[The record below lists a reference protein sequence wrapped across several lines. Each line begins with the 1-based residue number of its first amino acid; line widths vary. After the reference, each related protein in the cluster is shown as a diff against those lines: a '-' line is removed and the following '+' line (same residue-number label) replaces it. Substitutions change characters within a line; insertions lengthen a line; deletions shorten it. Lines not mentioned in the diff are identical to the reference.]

1 MAKNGKRAGKK
12 MRWRYRQVDPRR
24 RMERT
29 NVAEE
34 MQEEE
39 VVLARINTL
48 IGQAN
53 NMSCSVER
61 MMDRVKRFQAR
72 AQDSCRSMRATIEL
86 DRLLSKADKI
96 ACDAAQIRLEI
107 RSAEEGRNHTV
118 RLEYLT
124 QMAENLADK
133 VNLLEVLT
141 EEDVY

>member
-1 MAKNGKRAGKK
+1 
-12 MRWRYRQVDPRR
+12 MRWRYRRVEPNQ

-53 NMSCSVER
+53 AMSCSVEGL
-61 MMDRVKRFQAR
+61 MDRVKRYQAR
-72 AQDSCRSMRATIEL
+72 TQDSCRSMRATVEL

-96 ACDAAQIRLEI
+96 ACDAAQIRSEI

-124 QMAENLADK
+124 QMAENLSDR
-133 VNLLEVLT
+133 VNLLEVIT
-141 EEDVY
+141 EEAAC